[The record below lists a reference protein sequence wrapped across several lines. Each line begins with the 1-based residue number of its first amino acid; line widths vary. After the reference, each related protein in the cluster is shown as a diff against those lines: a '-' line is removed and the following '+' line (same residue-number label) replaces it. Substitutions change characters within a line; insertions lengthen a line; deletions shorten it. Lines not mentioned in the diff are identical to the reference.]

1 VQLLAVVTTGF
12 LLLIPFES
20 LHCTEYIAL
29 PPLKPIHHVCGFV
42 VDRLGQPVARATVTI
57 LNDSEEIATLQSSAD
72 GSFTFDQL
80 KSGSYS
86 IPVEATGL

>member
-1 VQLLAVVTTGF
+1 
-12 LLLIPFES
+12 
-20 LHCTEYIAL
+20 
-29 PPLKPIHHVCGFV
+29 
-42 VDRLGQPVARATVTI
+42 VTI